1 MKRKLEE
8 TGKKCSF
15 KNYDIFQ
22 AKVCFSFLNFNV
34 LFLINQFMHM
44 NVHYGCPTGQARYHI
59 HHGLTMVFTVLVAY
73 DQKRTLAVLIHM

>member
-22 AKVCFSFLNFNV
+22 AKVCFSFLD
-34 LFLINQFMHM
+34 LFLINQFMH
-44 NVHYGCPTGQARYHI
+44 YGCTLWLPKRSSSVSDASQFDNGI
-59 HHGLTMVFTVLVAY
+59 VVLAAC
-73 DQKRTLAVLIHM
+73 D